1 MSFPGNYCNT
11 PTFVAHIRGEKQ
23 VWIGDDGEASVVVV
37 HGCPSSSQ
45 PDQKDMGKQLAPG
58 PE

>member
-11 PTFVAHIRGEKQ
+11 PTFLADARGEKQ
-23 VWIGDDGEASVVVV
+23 VWMGDDAEASVIVVS
-37 HGCPSSSQ
+37 GAEPE
-45 PDQKDMGKQLAPG
+45 QKDMRKQLAPG